1 MNKQIEAL
9 RSNTDRRFAILMTG
23 LEDFMAAYQQERNQ
37 IQALL
42 NIDMKV
48 APSLAK
54 PETPKQKKARLRKEA
69 AEKRKPKRREKKI

>member
-48 APSLAK
+48 APSLAI
-54 PETPKQKKARLRKEA
+54 P
-69 AEKRKPKRREKKI
+69 